1 MILREL
7 LSKQTALGV
16 YGFLFLLMMACGG
29 GTDKPKEDADTAEA
43 SSEVQENLQKVLTDV
58 PEPSELP
65 YQLEAT
71 GALFDS
77 KLPNPHGNVE
87 KYLASNHEAALNLG
101 IYAADIGY
109 VSVYEQVQN
118 ALDYVKAV
126 ERLGDKLDI
135 SNAFDPKMQERFKG
149 NLNNIDSLTSI
160 INEALKKSDQYLK
173 DNDRNNIAA
182 LIFAGVYIEG
192 LYVATQLIDT
202 YPDDLLPKDAK
213 DEVLMGLARIVTEQD
228 KPLVD
233 LLAALKSME
242 ADDKM
247 KALIADL
254 EALKEIY
261 AKLNI
266 REKIEKNQGDFI
278 INDETIK
285 SITEKVK
292 AIRSGIVS

>member
-1 MILREL
+1 MILRSL
-7 LSKQTALGV
+7 LSKQIPGGI
-16 YGFLFLLMMACGG
+16 YGFLCLLLMACGG
-29 GTDKPKEDADTAEA
+29 GTDKPKEDADTSEA
-43 SSEVQENLQKVLTDV
+43 TTEVQENLQKVLTDV

-65 YQLEAT
+65 YQLKAT
-71 GALFDS
+71 GAEFDT

-173 DNDRNNIAA
+173 DNERNNIAA

-213 DEVLMGLARIVTEQD
+213 DEVLMGLARIITEQD
-228 KPLVD
+228 KPLEG
-233 LLAALKSME
+233 LLSALKSLE

-254 EALKEIY
+254 EDLKQIFG
-261 AKLNI
+261 KLNI
-266 REKIEKNQGDFI
+266 QEKIEKNQGEFI

-285 SITEKVK
+285 GITEKVK
-292 AIRSGIVS
+292 AIRLGMVG